1 MDETELRREF
11 DKHADLTAIAAGAQ
25 DKGERRMSKGGLA
38 GFMHQHALAHGDAE
52 VERIME
58 RVDANKDGEIDFGEF
73 RALARANWDLEKVL
87 GSKRL
92 ERVFASVFPVGTT
105 PKDLGAMDSKQL
117 SSIFDLSKPAMVQLL
132 VDLAA
137 QMVAV
142 GTAQDAAGGS
152 KFTGELRGGSLEDFY
167 QGVTGVCGPPDAD
180 IEKGMREEHTA
191 RPDSKEEFTT
201 PNYGIT
207 TTPHT
212 EWKLMFEGGS
222 GSVKVQG
229 EKDSVSVTST
239 RGCCKNGKP
248 QADLRVLRPIAH
260 YGDFGEDGRL
270 KDTCLRDSDT
280 PIQRRV
286 KEGRLRRCDVFALI
300 LYTGPMYV
308 LLNAILRG
316 FGFCG
321 AVAAGIEFASD
332 EFWVQWKAVDIN
344 AWLKRSGHKFT
355 NTIHALASAIKKLQ
369 GLAAHEPSTRLYRG
383 LDGLDLAAF
392 AASSGFTDKAFM
404 SMTKDMGIAQQYSG
418 VH

>member
-38 GFMHQHALAHGDAE
+38 GFMRQHALAHGDAE

-105 PKDLGAMDSKQL
+105 PQHLGAMDSKQL
-117 SSIFDLSKPAMVQLL
+117 SSIFDLSKPAMVKLL

-137 QMVAV
+137 QVVAV

-229 EKDSVSVTST
+229 KEDSVSVTST

-270 KDTCLRDSDT
+270 KWGVGDEVVVGEALTMLQPRCPNDKTPEKKEIEKNKEGKVLEFNAEGAARIAFREPVSAEGWVSPDQFYRMYPHPSARDT
-280 PIQRRV
+280 PIQRMV
-286 KEGRLRRCDVFALI
+286 KLGRLRRCEVFALV
-300 LYTGPMYV
+300 LYTGV
-308 LLNAILRG
+308 
-316 FGFCG
+316 C
-321 AVAAGIEFASD
+321 V
-332 EFWVQWKAVDIN
+332 
-344 AWLKRSGHKFT
+344 
-355 NTIHALASAIKKLQ
+355 
-369 GLAAHEPSTRLYRG
+369 
-383 LDGLDLAAF
+383 
-392 AASSGFTDKAFM
+392 
-404 SMTKDMGIAQQYSG
+404 
-418 VH
+418 